1 VQFGDLYRRSMACT
15 PRSSRKSPAEL
26 PAKVGAGLV
35 DWERVGE
42 MGTARRG
49 GEEEEE
55 EEEEWSRRANSHKAE
70 VGGGVKGACRR
81 VAEVLV
87 LSIATT

>member
-1 VQFGDLYRRSMACT
+1 MACT
-15 PRSSRKSPAEL
+15 PRSSKKPPAEL

-35 DWERVGE
+35 DWEKVGE

-49 GEEEEE
+49 GEEE
-55 EEEEWSRRANSHKAE
+55 WSRRANSHEAE